1 MFKLKSLAIVAIL
14 FLAALPSS
22 RVQAEP
28 PLPTPPPKSAL
39 VEIVLVKAPGL
50 DDEGSMWEIS
60 YEFRLANEITLWQK
74 RNDLKAGSQQRVGE
88 LIKEGA
94 AKGVL
99 RSPASRKFVFTIPF
113 SSEIQAKLRNQP
125 RERLKMTGTE
135 MSPDQVKQLKD
146 QELNS
151 QVFLFYPIVNIYDGR
166 LKKSFL
172 ISTSRIWDYES
183 YPDARFV
190 IKIEIN
196 SDGGYKV
203 DSSLP
208 TRKA

>member
-1 MFKLKSLAIVAIL
+1 MFRLRSITILAVL
-14 FLAALPSS
+14 VLAALPFG
-22 RVQAEP
+22 RAQAERTLP
-28 PLPTPPPKSAL
+28 PSLPMSAQ

-50 DDEGSMWEIS
+50 DDEASNWEVS

-88 LIKEGA
+88 LIKEGG
-94 AKGVL
+94 AKGLL
-99 RSPASRKFVFTIPF
+99 RSPANRRFVFTIPF
-113 SSEIQAKLRNQP
+113 SSEVQAKLRNQP
-125 RERLKMTGTE
+125 RERVKMTGAE

-146 QELNS
+146 QEHNS
-151 QVFLFYPIVNIYDGR
+151 QVFLFYPIINIYDGR

-183 YPDARFV
+183 YPEARFK

-196 SDGGYKV
+196 GEGNYKV

-208 TRKA
+208 TKP